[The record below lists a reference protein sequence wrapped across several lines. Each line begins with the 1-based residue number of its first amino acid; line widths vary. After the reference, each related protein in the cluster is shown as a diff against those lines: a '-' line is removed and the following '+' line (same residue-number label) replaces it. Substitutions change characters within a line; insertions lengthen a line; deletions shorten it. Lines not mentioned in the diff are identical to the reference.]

1 VGYIPRK
8 GMTSVIPSAYNKP
21 PIVEAV
27 VELRFA
33 PGLVWTEALLTAV
46 VEQLRKGYPGTARR
60 QNQFELQGHV
70 QGDAVATASR
80 LSLHQVMLPS
90 GDGKAIVGVGEN
102 LLSVHVLAPYPGWAS
117 FLPRVREAL
126 AIYRELARP
135 EGLLLVGVRY
145 IDQIVLPDGAGTN
158 LVEYFPCLPPRPESM
173 PGVLDGFHVVTQARD
188 PKDDFMAVLTM
199 ASVPSV
205 DQRFAVLYDL
215 NVVRA
220 FQSPVTLDEL
230 ERHADFL
237 HSRQRRIFEDSIT
250 ESTRR
255 LFA

>member
-1 VGYIPRK
+1 
-8 GMTSVIPSAYNKP
+8 MIPSTYNKP

-33 PGLVWTEALLTAV
+33 PGVAWTDALLAAV
-46 VEQLRKGYPGTARR
+46 VEQLRKGYPGASQRR
-60 QNQFELQGHV
+60 NQFELQAHV
-70 QGDAVATASR
+70 QGDAVATAGR
-80 LSLHQVMLPS
+80 VSLHQVMLPS
-90 GDGKAIVGVGEN
+90 DDGKAIVGVGEN

-126 AIYRELARP
+126 GIYRELARP

-158 LVEYFPCLPPRPESM
+158 LVEYLPCLPPRPKSM
-173 PGVLDGFHVVTQARD
+173 PGALDAFHVVTQARD
-188 PKDDFMAVLTM
+188 PEDDFTAVLTM
-199 ASVPSV
+199 ASVPSI

-220 FQSPVTLDEL
+220 FQRPVALDDMDQ
-230 ERHADFL
+230 HADFL
-237 HSRQRRIFEDSIT
+237 HKRQRRIFEDSIT